1 MSEQSIFGMQ
11 IMGNSS
17 KVTTAFAITL
27 PAITLGTA
35 LLVFNLQNMLDTF
48 NTFSEQCTMWLRQR
62 MRHHRRKGW
71 KDRAIALHE
80 DEAVARAPVR
90 KARRQ
95 SSGWAYALFM
105 LEHLFVSLPVSE
117 IIITLSYVGLLKE
130 GQVTVRFGARHRS
143 SPSVM
148 IEHGSEVD
156 NSEST
161 IRRRRAEKIKE
172 RIYQSLEEEKQ
183 KQQQEKDNERG
194 PMIAVFIKTRRRML
208 ERVKKILKVV
218 FGIVRGLFIPLW
230 ISLLILEYAFLIVFL
245 AFKPRGNP
253 PDTNPLTTLAK
264 LSQPAHKH
272 IWVQAWEAMGLD
284 ALIPMDRPSTSLSR
298 DDIHAISRVAGVTAF
313 FTSRA
318 TTPRT
323 TPGTPSSGMT
333 AARWPGFSKSSSRP
347 YQSGYAMSASSPA
360 PDIALAHL
368 RRQTSDERTLR
379 PDPEDEDIYQS
390 ASVY

>member
-48 NTFSEQCTMWLRQR
+48 NAFSEQCTMWLRHR

-71 KDRAIALHE
+71 KDQAIALHE
-80 DEAVARAPVR
+80 DEAVTRTPVR

-105 LEHLFVSLPVSE
+105 LEHIFVSLPVSE
-117 IIITLSYVGLLKE
+117 IIIALSYVGLLKE
-130 GQVTVRFGARHRS
+130 GQVTVRFGAGHRS

-148 IEHGSEVD
+148 IEHGSEAD

-161 IRRRRAEKIKE
+161 IRRRRAERIKE

-183 KQQQEKDNERG
+183 RQRQEKDNERG
-194 PMIAVFIKTRRRML
+194 PVIAVFIKTRRRML

-218 FGIVRGLFIPLW
+218 FGVVRGLFIPLW
-230 ISLLILEYAFLIVFL
+230 ISLLILEYAFLIAFL
-245 AFKPRGNP
+245 AFKPRGKP
-253 PDTNPLTTLAK
+253 SDTNPLATLAK
-264 LSQPAHKH
+264 LSQPACKP

-284 ALIPMDRPSTSLSR
+284 ALVRIDRPSTSVSR
-298 DDIHAISRVAGVTAF
+298 DDTHTISRVAGVAAL
-313 FTSRA
+313 FTYRA
-318 TTPRT
+318 TTPRD
-323 TPGTPSSGMT
+323 TPGTPSSGM
-333 AARWPGFSKSSSRP
+333 AATQWAGLPRSSSRP
-347 YQSGYAMSASSPA
+347 YQSGHAMSASSPT
-360 PDIALAHL
+360 PDLALAHL

-379 PDPEDEDIYQS
+379 PDPEDEDMYQS

>member
-1 MSEQSIFGMQ
+1 
-11 IMGNSS
+11 
-17 KVTTAFAITL
+17 
-27 PAITLGTA
+27 
-35 LLVFNLQNMLDTF
+35 
-48 NTFSEQCTMWLRQR
+48 
-62 MRHHRRKGW
+62 
-71 KDRAIALHE
+71 
-80 DEAVARAPVR
+80 
-90 KARRQ
+90 
-95 SSGWAYALFM
+95 
-105 LEHLFVSLPVSE
+105 
-117 IIITLSYVGLLKE
+117 
-130 GQVTVRFGARHRS
+130 
-143 SPSVM
+143 M

-156 NSEST
+156 NSESA

-183 KQQQEKDNERG
+183 KQQQERDNERG

-218 FGIVRGLFIPLW
+218 FGVVRGLFIPLW
-230 ISLLILEYAFLIVFL
+230 ISLLILEYAFLIAFL

-253 PDTNPLTTLAK
+253 SDTNPLATLAK
-264 LSQPAHKH
+264 LSQPVRKP

-284 ALIPMDRPSTSLSR
+284 ALIPIGRPSTSLSR
-298 DDIHAISRVAGVTAF
+298 DDIHAISRVAGVAAF

-323 TPGTPSSGMT
+323 MPGTPSSGM
-333 AARWPGFSKSSSRP
+333 AATRWTGFPRSSLRP
-347 YQSGYAMSASSPA
+347 YQSGYAMSASSPT

-379 PDPEDEDIYQS
+379 PDLEDEDICQS

>member
-17 KVTTAFAITL
+17 KATTAFAITL

-48 NTFSEQCTMWLRQR
+48 ITFSEQCTMWLRQR

-80 DEAVARAPVR
+80 DEAVTRAPVR

-95 SSGWAYALFM
+95 SSGWVYALFM

-117 IIITLSYVGLLKE
+117 IIIALNYVGLLKE

-148 IEHGSEVD
+148 IEHGNEVD

-161 IRRRRAEKIKE
+161 IRRRRAERIKE

-183 KQQQEKDNERG
+183 RQQQERDNERG
-194 PMIAVFIKTRRRML
+194 PMVAVFIKTRRRIL

-218 FGIVRGLFIPLW
+218 FGVVRGLFIPLW
-230 ISLLILEYAFLIVFL
+230 ISLLILEYAFLIAFL
-245 AFKPRGNP
+245 AFKPRDNP
-253 PDTNPLTTLAK
+253 SDTNPLTTIAK
-264 LSQPAHKH
+264 LSQPARKP

-284 ALIPMDRPSTSLSR
+284 ALVRIDRQSTGLSR
-298 DDIHAISRVAGVTAF
+298 DDIHAISRIAGFAAF
-313 FTSRA
+313 FTNRA
-318 TTPRT
+318 KTPRT
-323 TPGTPSSGMT
+323 MPGTPSSGMAT
-333 AARWPGFSKSSSRP
+333 QWPGFSRSSLRP
-347 YQSGYAMSASSPA
+347 YQSGYAMSASSPT
-360 PDIALAHL
+360 PDIALVHL
-368 RRQTSDERTLR
+368 RRQTTDERTLR
-379 PDPEDEDIYQS
+379 PDFEDEDICHS